1 MRQGARW
8 PKQRAFQGTGLP
20 EVSIIICTLNEA
32 GAIGSVID
40 EIGAAFAGRSHE
52 IVVVDDDSQDG
63 THDVVRER
71 ASAGAPVRL
80 VVRRGRRG
88 LSSAAIEGWETSRGA
103 RLAIM
108 DGDGQHDP
116 RTLRALDD
124 AVADG
129 RADLAVMSRYHDA
142 ALEGFGRRRA
152 AMSRAATW
160 ATGLVLK
167 SPLTDPMSGMF
178 VMRRALYEEAKPRL
192 TGVGFKIL
200 ADVVSSLRARPRVFE
215 ASAQLRARTAGE
227 SKLDLRVIFDLAGLL
242 TEKATGGVIP
252 ARFVPFALV
261 GATGVLVHAAC
272 LTIGVKAL
280 ELPFSLAQA
289 IGIWVTMTWNYWLN
303 NNLTF
308 RDRRRRG
315 WSFIYGALLF
325 YLACAGGA
333 IIAEVSATSLHNMGV
348 NWLIAG
354 VFGALLS
361 GVWNFLASSFLTW
374 RTPRRPTEET
384 MGSVEEVPLRA
395 VR

>member
-1 MRQGARW
+1 M
-8 PKQRAFQGTGLP
+8 PDL
-20 EVSIIICTLNEA
+20 SIVICTLNEA
-32 GAIGSVID
+32 GAIGGVID

-52 IVVVDDDSQDG
+52 IIVVDDDSKDG
-63 THDVVRER
+63 THDVVRQR
-71 ASAGAPVRL
+71 ARAGAPVRL

-88 LSSAAIEGWETSRGA
+88 LSSAAIEGWNAARGA

-124 AVADG
+124 AVAEG

-152 AMSRAATW
+152 AMSRMATW
-160 ATGLVLK
+160 FTSLVLH

-178 VMRRALYEEAKPRL
+178 VMRRALFEEARPKL

-200 ADVVSSLRARPRVFE
+200 ADVVSSLHTRPRIFE
-215 ASAQLRARTAGE
+215 ASAQLRTRVAGE

-261 GATGVLVHAAC
+261 GATGVLVHAVF

-280 ELPFSLAQA
+280 ALPFALA
-289 IGIWVTMTWNYWLN
+289 
-303 NNLTF
+303 
-308 RDRRRRG
+308 
-315 WSFIYGALLF
+315 
-325 YLACAGGA
+325 
-333 IIAEVSATSLHNMGV
+333 
-348 NWLIAG
+348 
-354 VFGALLS
+354 
-361 GVWNFLASSFLTW
+361 
-374 RTPRRPTEET
+374 
-384 MGSVEEVPLRA
+384 
-395 VR
+395 

>member
-1 MRQGARW
+1 M
-8 PKQRAFQGTGLP
+8 PDL
-20 EVSIIICTLNEA
+20 SIVICTLNEA
-32 GAIGSVID
+32 GAIGGVID

-52 IVVVDDDSQDG
+52 IIVVDDDSKDG
-63 THDVVRER
+63 THDVVRQR
-71 ASAGAPVRL
+71 ARAGAPVRL

-88 LSSAAIEGWETSRGA
+88 LSSAAIEGWNAARGA

-124 AVADG
+124 AVAEG

-152 AMSRAATW
+152 AMSRMATW
-160 ATGLVLK
+160 FTSLVLH

-178 VMRRALYEEAKPRL
+178 VMRRALFEEARPKL

-200 ADVVSSLRARPRVFE
+200 ADVVSSLHTRPRIFE
-215 ASAQLRARTAGE
+215 ASAQLRTRVAGE

-261 GATGVLVHAAC
+261 GATGVLVHAVF

-280 ELPFSLAQA
+280 ALPFALAQG

-315 WSFIYGALLF
+315 WSFVYGAFLF

-333 IIAEVSATSLHNMGV
+333 IIAELSATAMHRV
-348 NWLIAG
+348 NVHWLAAG

-361 GVWNFLASSFLTW
+361 GVWNFVASSFLTW
-374 RTPRRPTEET
+374 RAPRKAVEET
-384 MGSVEEVPLRA
+384 QGSVEEIPLDAAQSTASR
-395 VR
+395 